1 MGGGPA
7 YESQNYLDLPR
18 HSIIDPSMLSFDLP
32 GSSTHTSYGGAGRSL
47 QRSSAL
53 GSTRRGVDTSGW
65 SVARPAGSSFI
76 ATSSAPGTDPSSS
89 QGISTFS
96 PGSIPSD
103 TELPILNYARL
114 KTTADIA
121 AAMDAAAAGDK
132 NALRAIQAT
141 SLLSD
146 IDDVPT
152 EPADPRIEFSNH
164 RPSSLPSSFSAG
176 ALSAPSS
183 PRVSPGV

>member
-1 MGGGPA
+1 
-7 YESQNYLDLPR
+7 
-18 HSIIDPSMLSFDLP
+18 
-32 GSSTHTSYGGAGRSL
+32 
-47 QRSSAL
+47 
-53 GSTRRGVDTSGW
+53 
-65 SVARPAGSSFI
+65 
-76 ATSSAPGTDPSSS
+76 S

-183 PRVSPGV
+183 PRVSPGVGGAVISPRTLLLPATAFTPPALDGIGLTLPVRHGSVKLSRNVRDRLLKARMKQLDKHKNDTGAGKGPEQEPEEEPEQP